1 MFESSYIMGILLAL
15 GSAAIWGTGD
25 FTGGEAA
32 RRLSQFQVLVISSIS
47 GLAILVVIAFFSG
60 EAIPSK
66 DSLFWAVTAGAMGG
80 MGLAAL
86 YKGLSEGSAAVVAP
100 TAAVVGA
107 SIPVLVGFLIDGL
120 LEPTK
125 IGGMFLALLGIWFV
139 SREPR
144 GGNGEGR
151 QSVITG
157 AVAGC
162 GFAGFLIMIAFVDS
176 ETMMTSLTAARL
188 STLVVALAMCF
199 RAGKRIPKLGVSK
212 LAIYAGIADVTGNI
226 LYVSAQQYIRLDVA
240 AVLSSLYPATTV
252 LMAWM
257 ILKQRIAGPQWFGLL
272 CCLGGVALIVT

>member
-1 MFESSYIMGILLAL
+1 MLAL

-32 RRLSQFQVLVISSIS
+32 RRLNQFQVLVISSIS
-47 GLAILVVIAFFSG
+47 GLAILVVVAYFSG
-60 EAIPSK
+60 EGIPSE
-66 DSLFWAVTAGAMGG
+66 DSLFWAVSAGAMGG

-107 SIPVLVGFLIDGL
+107 SIPVFVGYLIDGL
-120 LEPTK
+120 LDPMRLA
-125 IGGMFLALLGIWFV
+125 GMLLALMGIWFV
-139 SREPR
+139 SKEHK
-144 GGNGEGR
+144 GGTGESR
-151 QSVITG
+151 KSVMAG
-157 AVAGC
+157 AVAGL
-162 GFAGFLIMIAFVDS
+162 GFAGFLIMIAFVDR

-212 LAIYAGIADVTGNI
+212 LAIYTGIADVTGNI

-252 LMAWM
+252 LMAWI
-257 ILKQRIAGPQWFGLL
+257 ILKQKILGPQWFGLL
-272 CCLGGVALIVT
+272 CCLGGVALIAG